1 MDTETTTTAGQVIH
15 AMNLAERS
23 MKWTAERSGIAVG
36 TFRRKIHGGGDF
48 TVSEVARI
56 AKALNMHPAD
66 LLPTAFARA
75 A

>member
-15 AMNLAERS
+15 AMSLAERS
-23 MKWTAERSGIAVG
+23 QKWTAEKSGMSIS
-36 TFRRKIHGGGDF
+36 TFRRKINGGADF
-48 TVSEVARI
+48 TVGEVARI
-56 AKALNMHPAD
+56 ARALGIHPAD